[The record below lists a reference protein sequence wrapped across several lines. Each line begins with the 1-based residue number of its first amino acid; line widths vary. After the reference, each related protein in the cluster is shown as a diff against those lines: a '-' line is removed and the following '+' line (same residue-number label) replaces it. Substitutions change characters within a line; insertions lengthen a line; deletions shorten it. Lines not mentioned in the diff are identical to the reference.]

1 MNHELKVMAAV
12 FTLNALMLALLLT
25 AMLGLLPTP
34 QAVLQSSPA
43 ATAVVQP
50 VNA

>member
-1 MNHELKVMAAV
+1 
-12 FTLNALMLALLLT
+12 
-25 AMLGLLPTP
+25 MLGLLPTP